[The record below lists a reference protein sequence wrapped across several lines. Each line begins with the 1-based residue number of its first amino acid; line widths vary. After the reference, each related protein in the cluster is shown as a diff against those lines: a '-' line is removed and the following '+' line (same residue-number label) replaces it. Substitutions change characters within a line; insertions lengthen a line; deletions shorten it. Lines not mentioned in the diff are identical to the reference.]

1 MNYQETITT
10 YVGDVGNYR
19 EITKDALDVV
29 LNEVS
34 QTQTIDSNLFDLYTD
49 LRGETLVSTEWTK
62 QRPDFQKRINR
73 LRLKLFLED
82 VERFL
87 TDDKLLFDFICQD
100 PIMDPKTVD
109 MAMIDDIQDYV
120 FESISSLLM
129 PRHGPVILIYQAV
142 RKLGRYDEFINIPRY
157 KSQILEHFKS
167 VEEFE
172 YYLLR
177 PFSYG
182 LPFDGLFE
190 KPDPDPDLDG
200 SSPKPK
206 QQTTKKA
213 VTTSKSVKKTK
224 NTKK

>member
-1 MNYQETITT
+1 MNYRETIT
-10 YVGDVGNYR
+10 
-19 EITKDALDVV
+19 DALGVV
-29 LNEVS
+29 ADEVS
-34 QTQTIDSNLFDLYTD
+34 QTQTIDANLCDLYMDLTD
-49 LRGETLVSTEWTK
+49 DETVLEEWEICGS
-62 QRPDFQKRINR
+62 DFMARINR

-87 TDDKLLFDFICQD
+87 ADDKLLYNFVCQD
-100 PIMDPKTVD
+100 PVIDLD
-109 MAMIDDIQDYV
+109 LDDIVDIESCFY
-120 FESISSLLM
+120 ESIGSLLM
-129 PRHGPVILIYQAV
+129 PRHGPVIRIYQAV
-142 RKLGRYDEFINIPRY
+142 CKLYRCTEFENIPRY
-157 KSQILEHFKS
+157 KSQILDHFKT

-177 PFSYG
+177 PFSLSCE

-190 KPDPDPDLDG
+190 KPDPDHDLDG

-206 QQTTKKA
+206 QQMAKKA

>member
-1 MNYQETITT
+1 M
-10 YVGDVGNYR
+10 NYR
-19 EITKDALDVV
+19 EIITDALDVV
-29 LNEVS
+29 LDEVD
-34 QTQTIDSNLFDLYTD
+34 QTQTIDSNLCDLYID
-49 LRGETLVSTEWTK
+49 LRVESLVSAEWAK

-87 TDDKLLFDFICQD
+87 ADDELLLDFICQD
-100 PIMDPKTVD
+100 PVINLDVD
-109 MAMIDDIQDYV
+109 VDDIEEYLYV
-120 FESISSLLM
+120 SIGSLLM
-129 PRHGPVILIYQAV
+129 PRHGPVIRIYQAV
-142 RKLGRYDEFINIPRY
+142 CNLCRRTEFENIPRY
-157 KSQILEHFKS
+157 KSQILDYFKS

-177 PFSYG
+177 PYSYG
-182 LPFDGLFE
+182 TVPFGTVPFDGIFE
-190 KPDPDPDLDG
+190 KPDPDHDLDG